1 VTGQPSR
8 WDWTSR
14 WRGDRARRP
23 LTDCRA
29 RFGVSRAKPAA
40 CGPQTTQTM
49 QMLEAP
55 FYSRCLVETVLDGEV
70 VTGVHGR

>member
-1 VTGQPSR
+1 
-8 WDWTSR
+8 
-14 WRGDRARRP
+14 
-23 LTDCRA
+23 
-29 RFGVSRAKPAA
+29 
-40 CGPQTTQTM
+40 M